1 MAKQTQDDVRPIPKP
16 FHYDGPDYQG
26 FVFTLATGSG
36 KPNHTLTITTQKR
49 EVFLAP
55 AITGTWEGA
64 GDGAPKSVTGAI
76 TGISGDGIDCSW
88 STPNGKNVLLG
99 TLTYS
104 NVGKL
109 GQLENSA
116 YLDGNVTAY
125 DADGNVLPGMGP
137 GHVYGE
143 GYGPTT
149 VGNAP

>member
-26 FVFTLATGSG
+26 FVFTLASGSG

-76 TGISGDGIDCSW
+76 TGISGDGIDAAGLRQMARTYCWARSPTATLGNSVSW
-88 STPNGKNVLLG
+88 RI
-99 TLTYS
+99 
-104 NVGKL
+104 
-109 GQLENSA
+109 Q
-116 YLDGNVTAY
+116 
-125 DADGNVLPGMGP
+125 
-137 GHVYGE
+137 
-143 GYGPTT
+143 PT
-149 VGNAP
+149 